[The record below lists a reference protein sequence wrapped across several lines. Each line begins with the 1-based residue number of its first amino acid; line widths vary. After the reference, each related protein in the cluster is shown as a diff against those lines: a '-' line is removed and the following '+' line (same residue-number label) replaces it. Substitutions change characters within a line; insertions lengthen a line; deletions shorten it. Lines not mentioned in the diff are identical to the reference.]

1 LVTRNDSQPVF
12 SLAFRLTVSYAV
24 ATALLLALLGAGM
37 YLLVAY
43 EFRRDDTR
51 FMDDT
56 VSLLQ
61 TILAD
66 RDDILQ
72 VLHRE
77 LPRDLEAFHFNRY
90 QLRLQDLQ
98 GEVLYTSPAFP
109 ISLNLTS
116 LPVYPEGEN
125 GQVTLFSEAESGR
138 QYLVLAASAR
148 LGRSRPRPVVL
159 HVAVDNSSNQQTLR
173 TYRNALVVVFVAG
186 TLAAVL
192 LSGLIARRGLRPLR
206 SMTGTIQRIRFLGL
220 TQRGRVSQS
229 GWPSELTG
237 LSQAFD
243 QLLDELEQGVE
254 RLSHFSTDLAHE
266 FRTPLTNISLQAELL
281 LQAARSPADYQ
292 AGLNSVLEEIERLST
307 LVERLLFL
315 ARMENPEEL
324 DLQLLSA
331 RSVVERMV
339 DFYSASAAEHG
350 VQMEVSGEARVEADQ
365 TLFEAALGN
374 LLSNALRYTPE
385 GGRIVVSL
393 EEAGGYARISV
404 TDTGQGISP
413 EHLPFLLDR
422 FYRADRSRSLDGK
435 GFGLG
440 LALVKS
446 IMSVHQGEVK
456 ISSQLGRGTT
466 VSLHYPYR
474 TVI

>member
-1 LVTRNDSQPVF
+1 MATRNDP
-12 SLAFRLTVSYAV
+12 SLAARLTVSYALT
-24 ATALLLALLGAGM
+24 TALLLTLLGVSM
-37 YLLVAY
+37 YLLVAT
-43 EFRRDDTR
+43 EFRRDDNR

-61 TILAD
+61 AILAD

-72 VLHRE
+72 VLQRE

-90 QLRLQDLQ
+90 QLRLQDTQ
-98 GEVLYTSPAFP
+98 GKVLYASAAFP
-109 ISLNLTS
+109 TTLDLHR

-125 GQVTLFSEAESGR
+125 GQVTVMSH
-138 QYLVLAASAR
+138 YLVLAASAR
-148 LGRSRPRPVVL
+148 LGRRPQRPVVL
-159 HVAVDNSSNQQTLR
+159 YVAVDNSSKMETL
-173 TYRNALVVVFVAG
+173 TVYRNSLVVVFVVG
-186 TLAAVL
+186 TLAAL
-192 LSGLIARRGLRPLR
+192 GLSGWIARRGLLPLT
-206 SMTGTIQRIRFLGL
+206 SMTATIQRIRFLGL
-220 TQRGRVSQS
+220 TQRGRISQS

-237 LSQAFD
+237 LAHAFD

-281 LQAARSPADYQ
+281 LQAARTPEDYQ
-292 AGLNSVLEEIERLST
+292 AGLNSVLEEIDRLST

-315 ARMENPEEL
+315 ARMEHPEEL
-324 DLQLLSA
+324 HLQVLSA
-331 RSVVERMV
+331 RAVAERVV
-339 DFYSASAAEHG
+339 DFYSASAAEQN
-350 VQMEVSGEARVEADQ
+350 VVLEVMGEARVESDP

-385 GGRIVVSL
+385 GGKIQVAL
-393 EEAGGYARISV
+393 EERDGVAEVSV
-404 TDTGQGISP
+404 RDTGKGISP

-446 IMSVHQGEVK
+446 IMLVHRGEVT
-456 ISSQLGRGTT
+456 IQSQLGQGTR
-466 VSLHYPYR
+466 VSLRFPLGSG
-474 TVI
+474 